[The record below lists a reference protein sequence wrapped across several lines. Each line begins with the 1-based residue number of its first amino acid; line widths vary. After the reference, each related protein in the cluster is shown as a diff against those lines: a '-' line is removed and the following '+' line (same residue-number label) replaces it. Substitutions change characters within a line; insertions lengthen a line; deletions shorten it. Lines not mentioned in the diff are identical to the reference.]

1 MPCIQNKLAYKVS
14 SILSYLLVLQM
25 TLTCIL
31 QHSKTQSLFKKRIL
45 VKLIKCL
52 LLLDYLYT
60 TDLVNL
66 QLNTALF
73 TDLYVICICIDMYM
87 YIYIIYIYT
96 YIYYYMSMIVIHYSA
111 QHI

>member
-1 MPCIQNKLAYKVS
+1 MPCIQNKLASKVS

-87 YIYIIYIYT
+87 YMYIYIIYIYIHI
-96 YIYYYMSMIVIHYSA
+96 YIYIYIYIYI
-111 QHI
+111 